1 MTCCVNWCM
10 IPDVLTRI
18 KFNELSYTVNNKQ
31 VLKNIK
37 IKRIFPEV
45 LYFSLGSKTRKL
57 QNIFSAQ
64 VSCLAR
70 FWKFNKYKVNI
81 FLTIILGWSAVCGD
95 GAEINAVG
103 VEMFGASLAWRVP
116 WVSRVCVFLA
126 RSFLVSLT
134 LGTPRSSLTS
144 FKTRSKDTA
153 LI

>member
-1 MTCCVNWCM
+1 M
-10 IPDVLTRI
+10 IALGDIRLIGYGKRLRKNDMLCKLMHDPDILTRI

-70 FWKFNKYKVNI
+70 F
-81 FLTIILGWSAVCGD
+81 
-95 GAEINAVG
+95 
-103 VEMFGASLAWRVP
+103 
-116 WVSRVCVFLA
+116 
-126 RSFLVSLT
+126 
-134 LGTPRSSLTS
+134 
-144 FKTRSKDTA
+144 
-153 LI
+153 